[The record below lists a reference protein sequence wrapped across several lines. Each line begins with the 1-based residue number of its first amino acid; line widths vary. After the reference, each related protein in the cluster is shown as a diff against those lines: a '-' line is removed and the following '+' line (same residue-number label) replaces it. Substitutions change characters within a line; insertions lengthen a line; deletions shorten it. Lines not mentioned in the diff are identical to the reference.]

1 MPSQEE
7 RARSTR
13 ALLLDTFE
21 ALLLEEGLVAATTQ
35 AVLARTGLSK
45 GALYH
50 HFRSKTEMMEAVYE
64 RASHGAI
71 RRAVEAA
78 KGELSPL
85 RRLKAACVAWV
96 HEMRVG
102 DGGRI
107 VLELGPS
114 ALGTKRVA
122 EIENRFSL
130 PLFEAA
136 LEEAVAIG
144 EIELARPALAASL
157 INAYMGQVAW
167 QSRADRDHAVATI
180 GPVIDAILSALG
192 TD

>member
-13 ALLLDTFE
+13 ALLLDTFQT
-21 ALLLEEGLVAATTQ
+21 LLLEEGLGAATTQ
-35 AVLARTGLSK
+35 AMLARTGLSK

-64 RASHGAI
+64 RESHGAI

-78 KGELSPL
+78 RGEASALG
-85 RRLKAACVAWV
+85 RLKASCVAWV

-102 DGGRI
+102 DAGRI

-114 ALGTKRVA
+114 ALGTQRVA
-122 EIENRFSL
+122 EIENRLSL

-136 LEEAVAIG
+136 LKEAAAAG
-144 EIELARPALAASL
+144 EIVLARPALAARL

-167 QSRADRDHAVATI
+167 QSRADRERAIATI
-180 GPVIDAILSALG
+180 GPVIEAVLSALG
-192 TD
+192 SD